1 MVYAANLFSVQFRQ
15 DGPASGRSPNLGAW
29 GASGPPLAGLQHSTD
44 RGRPLIYYFNK
55 GGVFSEP
62 AFFLR
67 TFTAQPIQPTT
78 HTNNTWRLPGWL
90 RASCGRHMRA
100 LRLCHTTS
108 QWRGTAAELH
118 GCGVRVTTVLL
129 LLSQHI
135 DRVACG
141 VDMLTE
147 ERVVRELLGT
157 APACRRPSREA
168 RSSGTSYSST
178 AK

>member
-1 MVYAANLFSVQFRQ
+1 MISYCH
-15 DGPASGRSPNLGAW
+15 
-29 GASGPPLAGLQHSTD
+29 LQ
-44 RGRPLIYYFNK
+44 
-55 GGVFSEP
+55 GVFSSSR

-108 QWRGTAAELH
+108 QWRGTTAEQH
-118 GCGVRVTTVLL
+118 GCCVSVTTVLL

-135 DRVACG
+135 DHVIW
-141 VDMLTE
+141 VVNMLTE
-147 ERVVRELLGT
+147 ERVVRELLGG
-157 APACRRPSREA
+157 APPCRRLSREA
-168 RSSGTSYSST
+168 QGWRISWGST
-178 AK
+178 AKRTRKSPTEVPSARAVRVAPRPAICQLPASARSS